1 MRKLKVYG
9 GNEFYRLESGLKQ
22 LRTIIAT
29 TSQKEVARIM
39 NISLY
44 EVKTYWAETGNDGE
58 LSVALLNPGVA
69 YVRIKGVYMRAD
81 CVA

>member
-1 MRKLKVYG
+1 MK
-9 GNEFYRLESGLKQ
+9 KQ

-29 TSQKEVARIM
+29 TNQKEVAKIM

-44 EVKTYWAETGNDGE
+44 EVKTYWAETGNDDE
-58 LSVALLNPGVA
+58 ISIALLNPRVA
-69 YVRIKGVYMRAD
+69 YVRIKGVYIRAD